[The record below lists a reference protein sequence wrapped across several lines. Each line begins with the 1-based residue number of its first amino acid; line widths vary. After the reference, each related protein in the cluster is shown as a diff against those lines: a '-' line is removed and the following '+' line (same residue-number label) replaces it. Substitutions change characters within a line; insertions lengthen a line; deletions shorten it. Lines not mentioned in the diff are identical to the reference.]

1 VKYMLEGS
9 VRKVGNQI
17 CITAQL
23 IEASSGHQLWAERFD
38 RELID
43 VFTVQDEITAR
54 IVSALSIE
62 LNGEEQK
69 QITHT
74 ETNSFEAYDLF
85 LQGQK
90 FGALFTVEGLVQATE
105 TFRRAD

>member
-17 CITAQL
+17 RITAQL

-69 QITHT
+69 QITRT